1 MLLTLQNSQS
11 HEGKEKKVRKRKAGE
26 SVFVQTRKGLWWIP
40 EMRKGVASNEMLR
53 RSLKTNSNGVV

>member
-53 RSLKTNSNGVV
+53 GA